1 MKANN
6 LCVDDDEKIMGK
18 NFPKVVS
25 ELSPLKMAIFCWI
38 ADILPWLKS
47 SNK

>member
-6 LCVDDDEKIMGK
+6 LCVDDDEKITGK

-25 ELSPLKMAIFCWI
+25 ELSPLNGSVSFP
-38 ADILPWLKS
+38 L
-47 SNK
+47 